1 MEFNGLSSILSCY
14 VRSLNVRGD
23 FIDSDIYILWHRY
36 LIGGM
41 AIFKD
46 KKFYGLVSSHRD
58 GLIAASVMER
68 LNIRPLFVDEYGNA
82 DGKTVMKIIKSNV
95 PVIIVGDGPKGPPF
109 VMRKSIEYIAK
120 RKKTV
125 FVDIDM
131 NGISLNTWDKLI
143 LPFPFYTLRYKMN
156 YGSL

>member
-1 MEFNGLSSILSCY
+1 MEFNRLSPILSSY
-14 VRSLNVRGD
+14 VRSLKVEGNFV
-23 FIDSDIYILWHRY
+23 DSGIYVLWHRY

-46 KKFYGLVSSHRD
+46 KKFYGLVSSHKD

-68 LNIRPLFVDEYGNA
+68 LNIQPLFVDEYGNA
-82 DGKTVMKIIKSNV
+82 DSKTVMKIIKSNV

-109 VMRKSIEYIAK
+109 VMRESIEYIAK

-131 NGISLNTWDKLI
+131 RGISLNTWDKLV
-143 LPFPFYTLRYKMN
+143 LPFPFSTVKYSIKGY
-156 YGSL
+156 SL